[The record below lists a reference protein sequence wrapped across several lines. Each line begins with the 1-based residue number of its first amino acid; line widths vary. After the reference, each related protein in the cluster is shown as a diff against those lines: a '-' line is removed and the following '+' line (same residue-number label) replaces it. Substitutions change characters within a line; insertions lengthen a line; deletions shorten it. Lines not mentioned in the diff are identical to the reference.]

1 MKNSFFLF
9 YLNHLSNSSYIY
21 LYSTSNKS
29 FSQDEKIKLEDYL
42 EILEKFIAD
51 KGLIC
56 YTIGKLYV

>member
-42 EILEKFIAD
+42 EILEKSIVEGVFV
-51 KGLIC
+51 C
-56 YTIGKLYV
+56 